1 MKTRL
6 LFCLSVVVIIT
17 VTACDST
24 KIEPDGVS
32 NYRQEMRNLVQNISQ
47 YAKTQQPNFLVIPQ
61 NGVALV
67 TTNGEAAGTPD
78 QNYLKAVDG
87 IGQENVFYGY
97 SYDNE
102 PTADDDTEFFSSLL
116 DIFKNNGKKI
126 MVVDFCESEDY
137 INDSY
142 EQNQAKGYISFATN
156 QDLNLIPTYTPP
168 VLAYNKSDI
177 TSLNQAQNFI
187 YLLNSENYSTKSN
200 YLQAIKN
207 TNYDVVIMDA
217 DFNKIAFTSQEIN
230 SLKTKAN
237 GGKRL
242 IISYMNIGEA
252 ENYRYYWQK
261 DWQANTNFI
270 SKENIDSKGT
280 FKVKFWKKDWQN
292 ILYGND
298 ASYIKKVV
306 KEGFDG
312 VYLNSVES
320 YEYFER

>member
-6 LFCLSVVVIIT
+6 LFCLSVVLIIT

-24 KIEPDGVS
+24 KIEPDGIS
-32 NYRQEMRNLVQNISQ
+32 DYRQEMRNLVQNISQ

-67 TTNGEAAGTPD
+67 TTNGESYGTPN

-97 SYDNE
+97 SSDNE
-102 PTADDDTEFFSSLL
+102 PTADEDTEFFSSLL
-116 DIFKNNGKKI
+116 DVFKNNGKKI

-142 EQNQAKGYISFATN
+142 EQNKAKGYISFATN

-187 YLLNSENYSTKSN
+187 YLLNSENYSTKNS
-200 YLQAIKN
+200 YLEAIKN

-217 DFNKIAFTSQEIN
+217 DFNKTAFTSQEIN

-242 IISYMNIGEA
+242 IISYMNIGEV

-270 SKENIDSKGT
+270 GKENIDSKGT

-312 VYLNSVES
+312 VYLNSIES